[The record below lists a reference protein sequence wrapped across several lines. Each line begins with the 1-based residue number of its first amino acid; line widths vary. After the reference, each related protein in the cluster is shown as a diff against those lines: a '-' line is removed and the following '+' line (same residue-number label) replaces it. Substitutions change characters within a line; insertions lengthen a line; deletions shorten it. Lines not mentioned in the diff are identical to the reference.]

1 MLHASTAGKSSNSK
15 SSGDDRISDLPDDI
29 LHHVLGFLRA
39 DQAVRTC
46 LLARRWRHLW
56 KSMRCLRINDMG
68 SWRKSTDVFRNRFI
82 NCLLLF
88 RDPGSTLD
96 EVEIVYNYS
105 EEYRHFNNVFEKIR
119 DFCVTLKSSFLDF
132 SSCSELVD
140 LNIKDCTLDARRILS
155 QSLKHLSISGCAFA
169 PNGSRIRISVP
180 NLVALQLIKIAGRT
194 PLLESMPSLETAV
207 VRPCNISGDNCHN
220 GVLGEFCGIC
230 QGCCGNDGHN
240 DGCILFEGLSHAKNL
255 ELIQTYPQMF
265 IFRWDL
271 TWCPIFSNLKTLLMN
286 PWCVQPDFSGL
297 VCMLEHSPVLEN
309 LTLQL
314 CKQGIRKCASEV
326 EENPGLLEKP
336 PTISGYLKIIKVKCE
351 VIDDREGAAT
361 AVEACVVTA
370 DGYATAAQ
378 HARRAVANLGN
389 VLNILQGLRSDIL
402 DEPPMGRIG
411 YFFGYVDNAVCQIF
425 LAFPIESEIK
435 NRKNLV
441 NRLPL
446 LTCLLLASTYS
457 RRRRRSQRLIACC
470 YASSDR
476 TF

>member
-1 MLHASTAGKSSNSK
+1 MLHTSTAGKSSNSK
-15 SSGDDRISDLPDDI
+15 SSREDRISDLPDDV

-68 SWRKSTDVFRNRFI
+68 SWRKSTDVFRNKFI
-82 NCLLLF
+82 SCLLLL

-96 EVEIVYNYS
+96 EVEIEYNYS
-105 EEYRHFNNVFEKIR
+105 EEYHHSNNGGPPWVGIWIQHALSSRAQVLTVKLTERAYFYLCLYGPLISQYLRRLEISDVR
-119 DFCVTLKSSFLDF
+119 LKSSFLDF

-155 QSLKHLSISGCAFA
+155 QSLKHLSISGCAFP

-180 NLVALQLIKIAGRT
+180 NLVSLQLIKIA
-194 PLLESMPSLETAV
+194 
-207 VRPCNISGDNCHN
+207 
-220 GVLGEFCGIC
+220 
-230 QGCCGNDGHN
+230 GCCGNDGHN

-265 IFRWDL
+265 IFRRDL

-286 PWCVQPDFSGL
+286 QWCVQPDFSGL

-351 VIDDREGAAT
+351 GIDDR
-361 AVEACVVTA
+361 VCK
-370 DGYATAAQ
+370 
-378 HARRAVANLGN
+378 
-389 VLNILQGLRSDIL
+389 VLKFLST
-402 DEPPMGRIG
+402 
-411 YFFGYVDNAVCQIF
+411 FG
-425 LAFPIESEIK
+425 IEI
-435 NRKNLV
+435 
-441 NRLPL
+441 
-446 LTCLLLASTYS
+446 AI
-457 RRRRRSQRLIACC
+457 QR
-470 YASSDR
+470 
-476 TF
+476 TNG

>member
-56 KSMRCLRINDMG
+56 KLMRCLRINDMG

-105 EEYRHFNNVFEKIR
+105 EEYRHFNNGGPPWVDIWIQHALSSQAQVLTVKLPERAYFFLCLYGPLISQYLR
-119 DFCVTLKSSFLDF
+119 RLGISDVTLKSSFLDF

-180 NLVALQLIKIAGRT
+180 NLVSLQLIKIAGRT

-265 IFRWDL
+265 IFRRDL

-286 PWCVQPDFSGL
+286 QWCVQPDFSGL

-351 VIDDREGAAT
+351 VI
-361 AVEACVVTA
+361 CK
-370 DGYATAAQ
+370 
-378 HARRAVANLGN
+378 
-389 VLNILQGLRSDIL
+389 VLNFLSTFGL
-402 DEPPMGRIG
+402 
-411 YFFGYVDNAVCQIF
+411 
-425 LAFPIESEIK
+425 EI
-435 NRKNLV
+435 
-441 NRLPL
+441 
-446 LTCLLLASTYS
+446 AI
-457 RRRRRSQRLIACC
+457 QR
-470 YASSDR
+470 
-476 TF
+476 TNG

>member
-1 MLHASTAGKSSNSK
+1 
-15 SSGDDRISDLPDDI
+15 
-29 LHHVLGFLRA
+29 
-39 DQAVRTC
+39 
-46 LLARRWRHLW
+46 
-56 KSMRCLRINDMG
+56 MG

-105 EEYRHFNNVFEKIR
+105 EEYRHFNNGGPPWVDIWIQHA
-119 DFCVTLKSSFLDF
+119 LSSQAQVLTVKLPERAYFFLCLFLDF

-180 NLVALQLIKIAGRT
+180 NLVALQLIKIA
-194 PLLESMPSLETAV
+194 
-207 VRPCNISGDNCHN
+207 
-220 GVLGEFCGIC
+220 
-230 QGCCGNDGHN
+230 GCCGNDGHN

>member
-1 MLHASTAGKSSNSK
+1 MLHTSTAGKSSNSK
-15 SSGDDRISDLPDDI
+15 SSREDRISDLPDDV

-68 SWRKSTDVFRNRFI
+68 SWRKSTDVFRNKFI
-82 NCLLLF
+82 SCLLLL

-96 EVEIVYNYS
+96 EVEIEYNYS
-105 EEYRHFNNVFEKIR
+105 EEYHHSNNGGPPWVGIWIQHALSSRAQVLTVKLTERAYFYLCLYGPLISQYLRRLEISDVR
-119 DFCVTLKSSFLDF
+119 LKSSFLDF

-155 QSLKHLSISGCAFA
+155 QSLKHLSISGCAFP

-180 NLVALQLIKIAGRT
+180 NLVSLQLIKIAGRT

-265 IFRWDL
+265 IFRRDL

-286 PWCVQPDFSGL
+286 QWCVQPDFSGL

-351 VIDDREGAAT
+351 GIDDR
-361 AVEACVVTA
+361 VCK
-370 DGYATAAQ
+370 
-378 HARRAVANLGN
+378 
-389 VLNILQGLRSDIL
+389 VLKFLST
-402 DEPPMGRIG
+402 
-411 YFFGYVDNAVCQIF
+411 FG
-425 LAFPIESEIK
+425 IEI
-435 NRKNLV
+435 
-441 NRLPL
+441 
-446 LTCLLLASTYS
+446 AI
-457 RRRRRSQRLIACC
+457 QR
-470 YASSDR
+470 
-476 TF
+476 TNG